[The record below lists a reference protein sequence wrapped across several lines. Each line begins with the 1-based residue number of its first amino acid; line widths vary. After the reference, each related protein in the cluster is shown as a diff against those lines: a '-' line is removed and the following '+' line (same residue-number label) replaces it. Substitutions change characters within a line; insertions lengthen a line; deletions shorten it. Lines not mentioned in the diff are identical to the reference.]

1 MQVACGRIALL
12 ESERHGDKPGSGSL
26 ASVTLHAALLGLAI
40 TATAHSGIGVKHD
53 TTIYIPLPRLRPQVQ
68 MISHP
73 ATRPAPV
80 APPRVPAISVAVPT
94 VIPTGIP
101 APDVSPVIPTT
112 IGAPTVAVHGSNT
125 RADSAVTS
133 IRGDAPL
140 TDDQVDVAAA
150 ALAGQRG
157 PVYPEGLRVVGVE
170 GRVMAR
176 FIIEKNGRVESEPTI
191 LSATADEFASSVRRY
206 LSIARYRP
214 ALKNGE
220 PVRQLAEQEFMFTIR
235 R

>member
-1 MQVACGRIALL
+1 MQRIALL
-12 ESERHGDKPGSGSL
+12 ESERHGDKPGAGSV
-26 ASVTLHAALLGLAI
+26 ASVMLHATLLGLAI
-40 TATAHSGIGVKHD
+40 AATAHSGIGVNHD
-53 TTIYIPLPRLRPQVQ
+53 SPIYVPLPPWRPQVQ
-68 MISHP
+68 MASHSE
-73 ATRPAPV
+73 TRPVPV

-94 VIPTGIP
+94 VIPTTIP
-101 APDVSPVIPTT
+101 APAITAIVPST
-112 IGAPTVAVHGSNT
+112 IGAPTVAVPGSST
-125 RADSAVTS
+125 GTDSAAIS

-140 TDDQVDVAAA
+140 TGDEVDVAAA

-157 PVYPEGLRVVGVE
+157 PVYPEGLRMIGVE

-191 LSATADEFASSVRRY
+191 LSATADEFAATVRRY

-214 ALKNGE
+214 ATKNGE
-220 PVRQLAEQEFMFTIR
+220 PVRQLAEQEFGFTLR

>member
-1 MQVACGRIALL
+1 MQRIALL
-12 ESERHGDKPGSGSL
+12 ESERLAQRSGAGSA
-26 ASVTLHAALLGLAI
+26 ASVALHLVLLALAI
-40 TATAHSGIGVKHD
+40 AATSHSGIGASHD
-53 TTIYIPLPRLRPQVQ
+53 SPVYIPLPRWRPQVQ
-68 MISHP
+68 MVSQP

-94 VIPTGIP
+94 VIPTSIP
-101 APDVSPVIPTT
+101 APAITAVVPAT
-112 IGAPTVAVHGSNT
+112 IGTPTVAVPGSST
-125 RADSAVTS
+125 GADSAANS

-140 TDDQVDVAAA
+140 TGDEVDVAAA

-157 PVYPEGLRVVGVE
+157 PVYPEGLRMIGVE

-191 LSATADEFASSVRRY
+191 IAATADEFAASVKRY

-214 ALKNGE
+214 ATKNGE
-220 PVRQLAEQEFMFTIR
+220 SVRQLAEQEFTFTIR